1 MNDNDRAVHC
11 NLDDGSDGGTS
22 SPDDIYYMKQALHVA
37 RHALVHEGEVPVGCV
52 IVMHFNNSTGSI
64 GSCCSSPWC
73 YQKRLQQRQYPHQT
87 SSSLIV
93 SYGYNLVNA
102 CRDATRHAEIV
113 AIDRFYT
120 KSMSTDQLRLPPP
133 TIISENTSKGS
144 EYTDEM
150 IDPFIHETL
159 LLPDRRSN
167 SINEHLP
174 RELEISQ
181 NWCTCLQTNFSLRQ
195 RQQLHPF
202 DSVSRNANVET
213 DLDTPTVPILHTSTL
228 YVTCEPCIMCAAAI
242 RAVASSSSLL
252 NIRRVV
258 YGCSNTKFGGC
269 GSILSLHTKT
279 KEDVPI
285 TTPATTPTT
294 TTVAASTTTTTDN
307 DNSPSNSR
315 KVASSQP
322 LTDDDIDV
330 DYYYT
335 TTSGVFAKEAIRLLQ
350 EFYQG
355 ENQHAPSEKRRK
367 KL

>member
-1 MNDNDRAVHC
+1 MNDNDGAVDC
-11 NLDDGSDGGTS
+11 NFDDGNNGGT

-52 IVMHFNNSTGSI
+52 IVMHFNNSTGNV
-64 GSCCSSPWC
+64 GSYCSSPWC
-73 YQKRLQQRQYPHQT
+73 YQKRLQQRHYLHQT

-120 KSMSTDQLRLPPP
+120 NSKSTDQLRLPPP
-133 TIISENTSKGS
+133 TIISEKTTTDR
-144 EYTDEM
+144 ECTDET

-159 LLPDRRSN
+159 LLPDRGPN
-167 SINEHLP
+167 PINDHVP
-174 RELEISQ
+174 RELEISR

-195 RQQLHPF
+195 CQQLHSF
-202 DSVSRNANVET
+202 DSVSRNTNNIKAEQNA
-213 DLDTPTVPILHTSTL
+213 PTVPILHTSTL

-285 TTPATTPTT
+285 TTPATAPTII
-294 TTVAASTTTTTDN
+294 TVAASTTTTATDN
-307 DNSPSNSR
+307 DNTPSNSHNNI
-315 KVASSQP
+315 ASSQP
-322 LTDDDIDV
+322 HDGN

-335 TTSGVFAKEAIRLLQ
+335 TTSGVFANEAIRLLQ

-355 ENQHAPSEKRRK
+355 ENQHAPTEKRRK